1 MKKITGFLL
10 LSFILTAGLLS
21 QQGNIKG
28 IMNQTDFNSAE
39 IQNITGELSKARL
52 NNDAVDELK
61 YINKLKSFYGETKN
75 EGIPDVSIIP
85 GDMTVDNKILHGN
98 STSQFNS
105 FLDGPNV
112 KTIATQTSSRS
123 NTLFAATTKFYDSN
137 YDIIRIFA
145 SYDNGVSWVLKGYS
159 YLGARFR
166 TGELDIEPI
175 IGGTDTV
182 LFCAAGYT
190 IGSHVASVFFSFNLT
205 TGAQSFNTWSHWG
218 SAYTNVSVYNPRI
231 TSDNSVYAGA
241 YIYLSVS
248 VDSLRSDG
256 IKNVYQR
263 FAMVFNPLNNIFQLT
278 YRNSQSF
285 YWYGSTP
292 NGANYY
298 IWQDI
303 CFYRSQNGTDR
314 VYTIF
319 NIPAYSYLYSAYSDN
334 YGLSPAGNSTYSD
347 GLKIDE
353 PHVVSSG
360 GPSNQNIA
368 IAYRVLTAN
377 SNNYDFK
384 CLFSSNG
391 GTSFSNFTNTYV
403 EGSNQVSC
411 KYIDV
416 QAIKLSQGKCKFAYT
431 TYNDLNIYYTGNIN
445 NTSYEPTSSFVA
457 DLLYPVN
464 SYGKLRAG
472 YTGNSF
478 VNGCMV
484 LYNSE
489 FSNQTLCVTDFCL
502 QQTKA
507 NVEPGP
513 GEFHMENYPNPFNPV
528 TTIKYSIPAES
539 KVKITVYDLLGKEIS
554 VLVDENLKAGDH
566 EVRFDAS
573 ALASGTYFYKI
584 EAGSVINIKKMI
596 LVK

>member
-1 MKKITGFLL
+1 MKKITGFIV
-10 LSFILTAGLLS
+10 LSLILTVNFMA

-28 IMNQTDFNSAE
+28 IANENDLNNTE
-39 IQNITGELSKARL
+39 IQSITGELSKARL
-52 NNDAVDELK
+52 CNNAEGEKL
-61 YINKLKSFYGETKN
+61 YLSKLKSFYGETKT
-75 EGIPDVSIIP
+75 EGKPDVVVIP
-85 GDMTVDNKILHGN
+85 GNMTGDNTILHGN

-123 NTLFAATTKFYDSN
+123 NTLFAATTKFFDSN
-137 YDIIRIFA
+137 YDIIRVFA

-159 YLGARFR
+159 YLSARFR

-175 IGGTDTV
+175 IGGADTV

-190 IGSHVASVFFSFNLT
+190 VGTHIASAFFSFNFST
-205 TGAQSFNTWSHWG
+205 SAQNFNFWYHWG
-218 SAYTNVSVYNPRI
+218 SASSNVNVYNPRI

-241 YIYLSVS
+241 FVYVSVS

-263 FAMVFNPLNNIFQLT
+263 FAMVFNPLNNLFQIT
-278 YRNSQSF
+278 YRNNQSF

-298 IWQDI
+298 IWQDL
-303 CFYRSQNGTDR
+303 CFYRSQKGTDR

-347 GLKIDE
+347 GIKIDE

-360 GPSNQNIA
+360 GLSNQNIA
-368 IAYRVLTAN
+368 IAYRVLTSN

-384 CLFSSNG
+384 CLYSSNG
-391 GTSFSNFTNTYV
+391 GTSFANFNTTYI

-416 QAIKLSQGKCKFAYT
+416 QAIKLSQGKCKFTYS

-445 NTSYEPTSSFVA
+445 NTSYEPTISLLA
-457 DLLYPVN
+457 DPLYPVS

-472 YTGNSF
+472 YTGNAF
-478 VNGCMV
+478 AAGCMV

-489 FSNQTLCVTDFCL
+489 FSNQTLCVTDFCIQENISIGDPKSGDVHL
-502 QQTKA
+502 
-507 NVEPGP
+507 
-513 GEFHMENYPNPFNPV
+513 ENYPNPFNPT
-528 TTIKYSIPAES
+528 TTIKYSVPVES

-554 VLVDENLKAGDH
+554 VLVNENHKAGKYDIN
-566 EVRFDAS
+566 FDAS
-573 ALASGTYFYKI
+573 SLSSGTYFYKI
-584 EAGSVINIKKMI
+584 EAGSFSDIKKMI
-596 LVK
+596 LLK